1 MKKLIVL
8 AAAALLAAGANAAYK
23 DGSYTGEGQ
32 GKSGPVKVQVTVKAG
47 KIASVKVLEQKETPM
62 IFMIGKGAEAGV
74 IPAIVKANGTKGV
87 ATVSGAT
94 LSSKGIIAATNAAL
108 AKAK

>member
-62 IFMIGKGAEAGV
+62 IFKGAEAGV

-87 ATVSGAT
+87 STVSGAT

>member
-47 KIASVKVLEQKETPM
+47 KIASVKVLEQKETAM
-62 IFMIGKGAEAGV
+62 IWKGAEAGV

>member
-1 MKKLIVL
+1 MKKLI

-47 KIASVKVLEQKETPM
+47 KVASVKVLEQKETPM
-62 IFMIGKGAEAGV
+62 IFKGAEAGV

>member
-47 KIASVKVLEQKETPM
+47 KIASVRVLEQKETPM
-62 IFMIGKGAEAGV
+62 IFKGAEAGV

>member
-62 IFMIGKGAEAGV
+62 IFKGAEAGV

-94 LSSKGIIAATNAAL
+94 LSSTGIIAATNAAL

>member
-47 KIASVKVLEQKETPM
+47 KIASVKVLEPKETPM
-62 IFMIGKGAEAGV
+62 IWKGAEAGV

>member
-8 AAAALLAAGANAAYK
+8 AATALLAAGANAAYK

-47 KIASVKVLEQKETPM
+47 KIASIKVLEQKETPM
-62 IFMIGKGAEAGV
+62 IFKGAEAGV

>member
-8 AAAALLAAGANAAYK
+8 AAAALLAAGANAVYK

-62 IFMIGKGAEAGV
+62 IWKGAEAGV

>member
-47 KIASVKVLEQKETPM
+47 KIASVMVLEQKETPM
-62 IFMIGKGAEAGV
+62 IFKGAEAGV
-74 IPAIVKANGTKGV
+74 IPAIAKANGTKGV

>member
-47 KIASVKVLEQKETPM
+47 KIASIKVLEQKETPM
-62 IFMIGKGAEAGV
+62 IFKGAEAGV
-74 IPAIVKANGTKGV
+74 IPAIVKTNGTKGV

>member
-62 IFMIGKGAEAGV
+62 IFKGAESGV

>member
-62 IFMIGKGAEAGV
+62 IFKGAEAGV
-74 IPAIVKANGTKGV
+74 IPAIVKANGKKGV

>member
-47 KIASVKVLEQKETPM
+47 KITSIKVLEQKETPM
-62 IFMIGKGAEAGV
+62 IFKGAEAGV

>member
-8 AAAALLAAGANAAYK
+8 AAAAILAAGANAAYK

-62 IFMIGKGAEAGV
+62 IFKGAEAGV

>member
-32 GKSGPVKVQVTVKAG
+32 GQSGPVKVQVTVKAG

-62 IFMIGKGAEAGV
+62 IFKGAEAGV

>member
-62 IFMIGKGAEAGV
+62 IWKGAEAGV

-87 ATVSGAT
+87 GTVSGAT

>member
-62 IFMIGKGAEAGV
+62 IWKGAEAGG

>member
-8 AAAALLAAGANAAYK
+8 AVAALLAAGANAAYK

-47 KIASVKVLEQKETPM
+47 KIASIKVLEQKETPM
-62 IFMIGKGAEAGV
+62 IFKGAEAGV

>member
-47 KIASVKVLEQKETPM
+47 KIASVKVLEQKETPL
-62 IFMIGKGAEAGV
+62 IFKGAEAGV

>member
-62 IFMIGKGAEAGV
+62 IFKGAEAGV

-94 LSSKGIIAATNAAL
+94 LSSQGIIAATNAAL

>member
-32 GKSGPVKVQVTVKAG
+32 GKSGPVKV
-47 KIASVKVLEQKETPM
+47 LEQKETPM
-62 IFMIGKGAEAGV
+62 IWKGAEAGV

>member
-8 AAAALLAAGANAAYK
+8 AAAALLAAGANAAYQ
-23 DGSYTGEGQ
+23 DGSYSGEGQ

-62 IFMIGKGAEAGV
+62 IFKGAEAGV

>member
-47 KIASVKVLEQKETPM
+47 KITSVKVLEQKETPM
-62 IFMIGKGAEAGV
+62 IFKGAEAGV

>member
-8 AAAALLAAGANAAYK
+8 ATAALLAAGANAAYK

-62 IFMIGKGAEAGV
+62 IWKGAEAGV

>member
-62 IFMIGKGAEAGV
+62 IWKGAEAGV
-74 IPAIVKANGTKGV
+74 IPAIVHAVLQGHHRRYERCSRQGQVICSSFRKID
-87 ATVSGAT
+87 S
-94 LSSKGIIAATNAAL
+94 LS
-108 AKAK
+108 

>member
-32 GKSGPVKVQVTVKAG
+32 GKSGPVKVQVTVKACLLYTSPSPRD
-47 KIASVKVLEQKETPM
+47 A
-62 IFMIGKGAEAGV
+62 
-74 IPAIVKANGTKGV
+74 
-87 ATVSGAT
+87 
-94 LSSKGIIAATNAAL
+94 
-108 AKAK
+108 

>member
-62 IFMIGKGAEAGV
+62 IFKGAEAGV
-74 IPAIVKANGTKGV
+74 IPAIVKASGTKGV

>member
-47 KIASVKVLEQKETPM
+47 KIASIKVLEQKETPM
-62 IFMIGKGAEAGV
+62 IFKGAEAGV

>member
-8 AAAALLAAGANAAYK
+8 AAVALLAAGANAAYK

-62 IFMIGKGAEAGV
+62 IFKGAEAGV

>member
-1 MKKLIVL
+1 MRKLIVL

-62 IFMIGKGAEAGV
+62 IFKGAEAGV

>member
-1 MKKLIVL
+1 MKKQIVL

-62 IFMIGKGAEAGV
+62 IFKGAEAGV

>member
-47 KIASVKVLEQKETPM
+47 KIASIKVLEQKETPM
-62 IFMIGKGAEAGV
+62 IFKGAEAGV

-108 AKAK
+108 ARAK

>member
-47 KIASVKVLEQKETPM
+47 KIATIKVLEQKETPM
-62 IFMIGKGAEAGV
+62 IFKGAEAGV

>member
-23 DGSYTGEGQ
+23 DGFYTGEGQ

-62 IFMIGKGAEAGV
+62 IFKGAEAGV

>member
-8 AAAALLAAGANAAYK
+8 AAVALLAAGANAAYK

-47 KIASVKVLEQKETPM
+47 KIASIKVLEQKETPM
-62 IFMIGKGAEAGV
+62 IFKGAEAGV
-74 IPAIVKANGTKGV
+74 IPAIVKVNGTKGV

>member
-32 GKSGPVKVQVTVKAG
+32 GKSGPVKAQVTVKAG
-47 KIASVKVLEQKETPM
+47 KIASIKVLEQKESPM
-62 IFMIGKGAEAGV
+62 IFKGAEAGV

>member
-62 IFMIGKGAEAGV
+62 IFKGAEADV

>member
-62 IFMIGKGAEAGV
+62 IFKGAGAGV

>member
-8 AAAALLAAGANAAYK
+8 AAAALLAAVANAAYK

-62 IFMIGKGAEAGV
+62 IWKGAEAGV

>member
-62 IFMIGKGAEAGV
+62 IWKGAEAGV
-74 IPAIVKANGTKGV
+74 IPAIVKAKGTKGV